1 MKVKTIFSLLFC
13 AASLSVNAQGD
24 AWKDSKV
31 NQINRLPMHTS
42 FAPKEQQR
50 VSLHGQWNFNYVT
63 SPDQA
68 PANFF
73 AVGYDDSN
81 WGKMTV
87 PGMWEL
93 NGYGDPMYVNIG
105 YPWRSHYKNNP
116 CTPPTEEN
124 HTGSYRK
131 EIMVPANWKGQQIIA
146 HFGSV
151 TSNISLYVNG
161 KFVGYS
167 EDSKLECEFDI
178 TKFVTPGKKNLIAF
192 RVMRWCDGTYFE
204 DQDFFRYTGVARD
217 SYLYTRN
224 PKHVEDVR
232 IVGNLTDNFKD
243 GILNV
248 DVTTNTVGNILVELN
263 DAEGKEIGSATA
275 KVKAGAKNQLQ
286 ISVPNV
292 KKWTA
297 ETPNLYQV
305 TVTLSDN
312 KGVLETIPF
321 RTGFRKIEIKGG
333 NLLINGQPALIK
345 GADRHELDPYGGYVI
360 SKERMLQDIQEMKK
374 MNINAVRTCHY
385 PDDPYW
391 YELCDEYGLYM
402 TAEANL
408 ESHGMGYGKESLA
421 KFPEFENVHM
431 ERNQRHVQRNF
442 NHPCIIVWS
451 MGNEAGNGVNFETV
465 YKWMKNEDPSRPT
478 QYERAE
484 GAYNTDIFCPMY
496 ARPKDMIKYA
506 ESADMRPM
514 IQCEYA
520 HAMGN
525 SQGGFK
531 DYWEVI
537 RKYPKLQGGYIWDFV
552 DQSPYHMVNGKMVR
566 VYAGDMN
573 NYDSPDDYNFC
584 DNGLIAP
591 DRTWH
596 QHAYEVQ
603 YYYQNIWAT
612 PVDLNNG
619 KVEIF
624 NENFFIDLSNYY
636 MKWTLLA
643 DGDAVQTGIVTD
655 LKIAPQGKQVITL
668 PYKLEGICNCKEKH
682 LNVEF
687 FEKNPSALIPEGYA
701 VARNQMAIQDYATK
715 ELVMSNPAY
724 VDLPTI
730 SETKTG
736 WVVEGQEFAATFC
749 PHEGWL
755 KKYVVRGQDM
765 MPKGGHLKANFWR
778 APTDNDMGAYLQQRF
793 RAWHDAKP
801 KLASMT
807 HETTEEGVIIR
818 CEYTMDEV
826 KAKLYMTYTVGK
838 SGEIKVNQA
847 MKTEPRE
854 KKEYMFR
861 FGMKMELAKEFQ
873 TVEYFGRGP
882 IENYTD
888 RKDAAFVGHYKQTV
902 DEQAN
907 LDYIRPQEMGA
918 KTDLRWYKVSNGSAN
933 GLKFTSDQLFIGTA
947 LNYTTEALDEGTKKH
962 NTHTELLEKAD
973 FVTVQIDQK
982 QMGLGC
988 VDSWGAWPLEHYL
1001 VPVEDMNFTFMITPL
1016 K

>member
-1 MKVKTIFSLLFC
+1 MKAKAIFALLFC
-13 AASLSVNAQGD
+13 AANVSAHAQGD
-24 AWKDSKV
+24 AWKNSKV
-31 NQINRLPMHTS
+31 NQINRLPMHTV

-50 VSLHGQWNFNYVT
+50 VTLHGQWNFNYVT

-68 PANFF
+68 PADFYTL
-73 AVGYDDSN
+73 GYDDSE
-81 WGKMTV
+81 WGKINV

-93 NGYGDPMYVNIG
+93 SGYGDPIYINIG
-105 YPWRSHYKNNP
+105 YPWRTHFKSDP

-131 EIMVPANWKGQQIIA
+131 EIFVPANWKGQEIIA

-151 TSNISLYVNG
+151 TSNIALYVNG

-178 TKFVTPGKKNLIAF
+178 TKFVKVGQKNLVAF

-224 PKHVEDVR
+224 PKHIEDVR
-232 IVGNLTDNFKD
+232 IVGDLAENLED
-243 GILNV
+243 GVLNV
-248 DVTTNTVGNILVELN
+248 QIKANTAANVRVELN
-263 DAEGKEIGSATA
+263 DASGKEIAAATT
-275 KVKAGAKNQLQ
+275 KTKNAITAQVQ
-286 ISVPNV
+286 INVPNV

-305 TVTLSDN
+305 VVTLSDN
-312 KGVLETIPF
+312 KGVIETIPL
-321 RTGFRKIEIKGG
+321 RAGFRKIEIKGG

-345 GADRHELDPYGGYVI
+345 GADRHELDPFGGYII

-391 YELCDEYGLYM
+391 YDLCDEYGIYV

-421 KFPEFENVHM
+421 KQPELENVHM

-442 NHPCIIVWS
+442 NHPSIIVWS
-451 MGNEAGNGVNFETV
+451 MGNEAGNGVNFEAV
-465 YKWMKNEDPSRPT
+465 YKWMKAEDSSRPT
-478 QYERAE
+478 QYERAGKE
-484 GAYNTDIFCPMY
+484 ANTDIFCPMY
-496 ARPKDMIKYA
+496 ARPSDAEKYA
-506 ESADMRPM
+506 LSDDPRPM

-525 SQGGFK
+525 SEGGFK
-531 DYWEVI
+531 EYWDQI

-552 DQSPYHMVNGKMVR
+552 DQSPYHMVNGKMIR
-566 VYAGDMN
+566 VYAGDCN
-573 NYDSPDDYNFC
+573 TYDDPADYNFC

-612 PVDLNNG
+612 PVDLKKG
-619 KVEIF
+619 IVEIY
-624 NENFFIDLSNYY
+624 NENFYIDLSNYY

-643 DGDAVQTGIVTD
+643 DGDAVQSGIVTD
-655 LKIAPQGKQVITL
+655 LKVAPQGKTVITL
-668 PYKLEGICNCKEKH
+668 PYTLEGICNCKEKH
-682 LNVEF
+682 LNMEF

-701 VARNQMAIQDYATK
+701 VARNQMVIQDYSAK
-715 ELVMSNPAY
+715 ELKMSNPEY
-724 VDLPTI
+724 VDVPTI
-730 SETKTG
+730 TETKTG
-736 WVVEGQEFAATFC
+736 WIVKGQEFQATFC
-749 PHEGWL
+749 PHGGWL
-755 KKYVVRGQDM
+755 KQYSVRGQNM
-765 MPKGGHLKANFWR
+765 LAKGGHLKANFWR
-778 APTDNDMGAYLQQRF
+778 APTDNDMGANLQNRF
-793 RAWHDAKP
+793 KAWKDTGE
-801 KLASMT
+801 KLTQMT
-807 HETTEEGVIIR
+807 HETTDEGVVIH
-818 CEYTMDEV
+818 CEYDLEGV
-826 KAKLYMTYTVGK
+826 KAKLFMTYTIGK
-838 SGEIKVNQA
+838 SGDIKVNQK
-847 MKTEPRE
+847 MEVEPRE
-854 KKEYMFR
+854 KKEYIFR
-861 FGMKMELAKEFQ
+861 YGMKMQLAKEFQ

-888 RKDAAFVGHYKQTV
+888 RKGAAFVGHYKQTV
-902 DEQAN
+902 DDQAS

-933 GLKFTSDQLFIGTA
+933 GLKFTSNELFIGTA
-947 LNYTTEALDEGTKKH
+947 LNYTTEDLDEGEKKH
-962 NTHTELLEKAD
+962 NTHTELLEKANC
-973 FVTVQIDQK
+973 VTVQIDQK

-988 VDSWGAWPLEHYL
+988 VDSWGAWPFEEYL
-1001 VPVEDMNFTFMITPL
+1001 IPVENTNFTFMISPL